1 MRAVLIR
8 RIVLSLCL
16 APLLVSCGGDQDP
29 GQQPNDDATSAE
41 SSDEGGDE
49 RGDEGGDEA
58 ADGGGDACSVLSAE
72 EVAEAVGTEVGDGVG
87 TSSPVATGGTQTTCV
102 WAGVENAAAT
112 ATLTVYTDA
121 SAADSVRA
129 DDSAPVPELGDDAF
143 VGSFAS
149 VWAYAGEGSFMT
161 QWYDFGG
168 SDEENLP
175 KSVALAT
182 LVADRL

>member
-41 SSDEGGDE
+41 SSDK
-49 RGDEGGDEA
+49 GGDEA

-87 TSSPVATGGTQTTCV
+87 TSSPVATGGTQTTCI

-112 ATLTVYTDA
+112 ATLTVYTEA
-121 SAADSVRA
+121 SAADSVRV
-129 DDSAPVPELGDDAF
+129 DDSAPVPELGGDAF